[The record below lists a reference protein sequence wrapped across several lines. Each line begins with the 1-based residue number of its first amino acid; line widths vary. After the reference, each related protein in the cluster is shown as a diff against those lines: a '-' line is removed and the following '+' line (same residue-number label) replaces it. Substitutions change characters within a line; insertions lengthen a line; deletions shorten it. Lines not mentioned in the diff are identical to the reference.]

1 MQYLS
6 ITLLPLQALPI
17 RMSTVPNYTSLYHFS
32 SLILSSQVSMYFH
45 KFSCLDITLYGY
57 NMKNPEKTNIK

>member
-17 RMSTVPNYTSLYHFS
+17 RISTVPNYTSLYHFS
-32 SLILSSQVSMYFH
+32 SLISSSALEL
-45 KFSCLDITLYGY
+45 SCLKYLCTFTSFPAWI
-57 NMKNPEKTNIK
+57 